1 MNLVTDLYSTTME
14 CKPVV
19 EQAGFKTLITDNKCL
34 ERVQGEIQIPGKKP
48 LQIWDVCG
56 TLRIDNKEPKD
67 GNLEVQGV
75 IPVKIVY
82 RRDDSSMPVNM
93 AEGVIPFRYTIEGG
107 ELKEGCLM
115 NLQGRVEQISAS
127 LAGDEKVLVKA
138 VVGLELIAFWPS
150 TEPMVV
156 DYECVPRDSESMN
169 SQPGMVGYVMQPGDT
184 LWDVAKEYH
193 TTVDQVLE
201 VNKVCEEEIVSGDM
215 LLVVPR

>member
-1 MNLVTDLYSTTME
+1 MTSGRTAKVFCGRIIAT
-14 CKPVV
+14 VRV
-19 EQAGFKTLITDNKCL
+19 TDNKCL
-34 ERVQGEIQIPGKKP
+34 ERVQGEIGIPGKKP

-56 TLRIDNKEPKD
+56 TLRIDNKELKE

-115 NLQGRVEQISAS
+115 NLQGRIEQISAS

-150 TEPMVV
+150 TEPIPLCNH
-156 DYECVPRDSESMN
+156 YISRTRILFPR
-169 SQPGMVGYVMQPGDT
+169 
-184 LWDVAKEYH
+184 
-193 TTVDQVLE
+193 
-201 VNKVCEEEIVSGDM
+201 
-215 LLVVPR
+215 